1 MTFDYTFQYK
11 LSYQESYDTFYL
23 LASRLNKHK
32 RIIYT
37 IILSSISVLSLIFYR
52 LDTRKVYFCLLAV
65 FSVALLFY
73 LLYHPS
79 LAARKGAANRIRIN
93 QQGEIVLPS
102 SSKEKSSDNVIIL
115 GEDKYSRVLETD
127 SIYAIR
133 VDSQTTLC
141 LPKRVTNKEQ
151 QKNLHQMFLNIL
163 S

>member
-1 MTFDYTFQYK
+1 M
-11 LSYQESYDTFYL
+11 
-23 LASRLNKHK
+23 
-32 RIIYT
+32 
-37 IILSSISVLSLIFYR
+37 
-52 LDTRKVYFCLLAV
+52 
-65 FSVALLFY
+65 LF
-73 LLYHPS
+73 
-79 LAARKGAANRIRIN
+79 
-93 QQGEIVLPS
+93 
-102 SSKEKSSDNVIIL
+102 IL

>member
-37 IILSSISVLSLIFYR
+37 IILTSISVLSLIFYR

-79 LAARKGAANRIRIN
+79 LAARKGAAKVAR
-93 QQGEIVLPS
+93 
-102 SSKEKSSDNVIIL
+102 
-115 GEDKYSRVLETD
+115 
-127 SIYAIR
+127 
-133 VDSQTTLC
+133 
-141 LPKRVTNKEQ
+141 
-151 QKNLHQMFLNIL
+151 LN
-163 S
+163 